1 MEKLQQVDLDQ
12 DNLVTEMEF
21 RLLLEKMRIQK
32 QSAEQIMT
40 ILKFKEKKQSFYSFP
55 ELNFCFEERR
65 KIKGLI

>member
-1 MEKLQQVDLDQ
+1 
-12 DNLVTEMEF
+12 MEF

-55 ELNFCFEERR
+55 EVNFCFEERR